1 MNKKIEEL
9 YNKVDYQDTIIN
21 FQIMEISRLEERIEK
36 TIKYLKDHKELI
48 ALMGTHYYK
57 LLQKLGDEEQLKFTI
72 DGLNIGY
79 LKGENVNYIKESKDE

>member
-9 YNKVDYQDTIIN
+9 YNKVDYQDAIIN